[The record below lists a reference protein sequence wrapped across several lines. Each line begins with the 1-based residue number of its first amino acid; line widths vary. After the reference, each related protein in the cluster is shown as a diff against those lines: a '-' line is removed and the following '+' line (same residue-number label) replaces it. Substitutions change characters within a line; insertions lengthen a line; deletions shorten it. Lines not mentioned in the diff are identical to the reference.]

1 MAIVFETT
9 ALVRPLFTAA
19 DFAPTK
25 WEGADIKVDFANKL
39 CRFIA
44 EDFKESLFT
53 KALYHRLHQA
63 FGLIAHYNRD
73 GFHGTYFRDVGGKVT
88 FLEELLQWPCFGDP
102 EYTYS
107 DVERAIRQRLR
118 DCDLLT
124 AYRALQAAEIERRE
138 RETLRRL
145 SAKYAPENDVQ
156 PTAPPVLI
164 TYAPGRSARPKAA
177 PSDQASLF

>member
-9 ALVRPLFTAA
+9 ALVRPLFTASH
-19 DFAPTK
+19 FVPTK
-25 WEGADIKVDFANKL
+25 WEGAEIKAEFANKL

-44 EDFKESLFT
+44 EDFSESLFT
-53 KALYHRLHQA
+53 KALYHRLHLT
-63 FGLIAHYNRD
+63 FGLIAHRNRE
-73 GFHGTYFRDVGGKVT
+73 GFFGTYFRDLGGKIA
-88 FLEELLQWPCFGDP
+88 FIDDLLQWPCFGDP

-124 AYRALQAAEIERRE
+124 AHRALQAAEIERRE

-145 SAKYAPENDVQ
+145 TAKYALENEVQ

-164 TYAPGRSARPKAA
+164 AYAPGRSARPKAA
-177 PSDQASLF
+177 PGDQALLF

>member
-1 MAIVFETT
+1 MPIVFETT
-9 ALVRPLFTAA
+9 ALVRPLFTIA
-19 DFAPTK
+19 DFVPTK
-25 WEGADIKVDFANKL
+25 WEGAEIKAEFANKL

-44 EDFKESLFT
+44 EDFKESLF
-53 KALYHRLHQA
+53 KNALYHRLHLT

-73 GFHGTYFRDVGGKVT
+73 GFYGTYFRDLAGKVA

-102 EYTYS
+102 EYTYC

-118 DCDLLT
+118 DCDLLN

-138 RETLRRL
+138 RETLQRL
-145 SAKYAPENDVQ
+145 SAKYAPGNDVQ
-156 PTAPPVLI
+156 PTAPPALV

-177 PSDQASLF
+177 SGDQASLF